1 MTEMATG
8 VAPPAPVELV
18 AKEATIEIQD
28 TVAVVDSSVEE
39 NDVEKEIKL
48 SASSSN
54 SKKSRDLLRLAFGYT
69 CAFSCV
75 TLAVGAMP
83 LVFTST
89 GGSDSA
95 SPLTLAFFFLGSSF
109 ISLVTSK
116 IFLKLGRR
124 TGFIIGNSLGILGGI
139 LGALAVYFQLP
150 ALVVV
155 ASFPLGMSN
164 GIGLYI
170 RYAAME
176 LVPEEEKAFAM
187 TLVLSGGCASAF
199 LGPESGELTKDIF
212 GDDYTYLGLYLCIVA
227 FNILG
232 ALSVGFV
239 SFPPMKQMEVDV
251 EGGTGQKSAKE
262 ILKETP
268 FVGPTL
274 IAGLS
279 WTLMLV
285 PMSIARV
292 AMKEVGF
299 ASRESL
305 LTLELHFLSMYSP
318 GFFSGRMIGHIGA
331 YHSSALSI
339 FLLLS
344 GMVINLCVTDST
356 SAVWIIGLLF
366 LGSGWNIGFS
376 SATVLLSKTYAENPG
391 YGPYV
396 QAVNDFV
403 MFGMTGCA
411 VVSAGFIYTAG
422 GEGISGWQL
431 LNVVVAVGLLPFL
444 YLVVPGLMK
453 ERQAKKQ

>member
-1 MTEMATG
+1 MTGSAGG
-8 VAPPAPVELV
+8 VTSPTVEIA
-18 AKEATIEIQD
+18 AKEAGIEIRD
-28 TVAVVDSSVEE
+28 TDVLDSSVEE
-39 NDVEKEIKL
+39 NESNPVQKEL
-48 SASSSN
+48 DEVDLSSS
-54 SKKSRDLLRLAFGYT
+54 KSRDLLRLAFGYT

-95 SPLTLAFFFLGSSF
+95 SPLTLAFFFLGSSI
-109 ISLVTSK
+109 ISLVTSST
-116 IFLKLGRR
+116 FLKFGRR
-124 TGFIIGNSLGILGGI
+124 IGFMIGNSLGILGGL
-139 LGALAVYFQLP
+139 LGVLAVYFQLP

-176 LVPEEEKAFAM
+176 LVPVEEKAFAM
-187 TLVLSGGCASAF
+187 TLVLSGGCISAF
-199 LGPESGELTKDIF
+199 LGPESGELTRDVF
-212 GDDYTYLGLYLCIVA
+212 GDDYTYLGLYLCIIA
-227 FNILG
+227 FNIVG
-232 ALSVGFV
+232 ALSVSFV
-239 SFPPMKQMEVDV
+239 SFPPMKQMEADV
-251 EGGTGQKSAKE
+251 EGGTGQPKSMNAV
-262 ILKETP
+262 LKETP
-268 FVGPTL
+268 FLGPTL
-274 IAGLS
+274 IAALS

-299 ASRESL
+299 GSRESL

-318 GFFSGRMIGHIGA
+318 GFFSGRMIGRIGA
-331 YHSSALSI
+331 YHSSALAI
-339 FLLLS
+339 FLLLT
-344 GMVINLCVTDST
+344 GMFINLLVDDNTSVT
-356 SAVWIIGLLF
+356 WIIGLLF

-376 SATVLLSKTYAENPG
+376 SATVLLAKTYADNPS
-391 YGPYV
+391 YASYV
-396 QAVNDFV
+396 QAVNDFI

-431 LNVVVAVGLLPFL
+431 LNIVVAFGLLPFL
-444 YLVVPGLMK
+444 YLVIPGLLK
-453 ERQAKKQ
+453 ERRAKQ